1 MTFAIFRPSIYL
13 VSVLAM
19 MVVIGTGSAG
29 VLNQTLSLGTLFIF
43 ITYISSFFDPIQELA
58 EQFGT
63 LQSSLASAGKIFSIL
78 DEKPDIVKPTH
89 PVEVNIKATHRI
101 PSCMVRL
108 REGRLYF
115 KRHQFRHRTGRKSCI
130 CRCYRSW
137 KIFHLK
143 SDRTIL

>member
-13 VSVLAM
+13 VSVFAM
-19 MVVIGTGSAG
+19 MLVIGTGSAG

-43 ITYISSFFDPIQELA
+43 ITYISSFLIRSRS
-58 EQFGT
+58 
-63 LQSSLASAGKIFSIL
+63 LQNSLVPCSPLSPPPENFLHFRRETGYCKTSAPGGSQ
-78 DEKPDIVKPTH
+78 H
-89 PVEVNIKATHRI
+89 QRAHRI

-130 CRCYRSW
+130 CRCYRSR

-143 SDRTIL
+143 SDWTIL